1 MAAKNKFMNAMKMPA
16 IADIFSSEAER
27 QQMSGD
33 LVTEVPL
40 SELHPF
46 VNHPFEVRD
55 DEDMQKLVDS
65 IKENGVLTNLTVRPR
80 AEGGYEIISGHR
92 RFHAAQLA
100 GLDKIKV
107 QVRNVD
113 DDQAI
118 IDMVDA
124 NIQREHISPMEKARA
139 YAMKLEAIFIN
150 PDAAADAVCGG
161 ISDCLQQAG
170 IRDTDL
176 NEICL
181 FIPGFK
187 NSANAVRDR
196 FPKTRLM
203 VLGDEYNAYYGAL
216 GEPGGI
222 AVLSGTGSFAVCR
235 DKKGSWISVGG
246 WGPLFGDKGSGYHM
260 GLMCLDRITQQWDR
274 GSTNTLL
281 QTLALKQLHM
291 ESIPS
296 LRQGAY
302 KPDFTREKIAKL
314 SYTVAEAAKAGD
326 IDALRILDEAS
337 VCLADLAAAVAR
349 RVGNDELPVSLLG
362 GTSHMGDIFTKRFE
376 AALKEKLPQCSYRKP
391 MFEPIVGAA
400 LFVMYEIVGRMDSR
414 EDFLKNIQAEWGTT
428 YVNG

>member
-16 IADIFSSEAER
+16 IADMFSSEADR
-27 QQMSGD
+27 QRESGD

-55 DEDMQKLVDS
+55 DED
-65 IKENGVLTNLTVRPR
+65 
-80 AEGGYEIISGHR
+80 
-92 RFHAAQLA
+92 
-100 GLDKIKV
+100 
-107 QVRNVD
+107 
-113 DDQAI
+113 
-118 IDMVDA
+118 
-124 NIQREHISPMEKARA
+124 
-139 YAMKLEAIFIN
+139 
-150 PDAAADAVCGG
+150 
-161 ISDCLQQAG
+161 
-170 IRDTDL
+170 
-176 NEICL
+176 
-181 FIPGFK
+181 
-187 NSANAVRDR
+187 
-196 FPKTRLM
+196 
-203 VLGDEYNAYYGAL
+203 
-216 GEPGGI
+216 
-222 AVLSGTGSFAVCR
+222 
-235 DKKGSWISVGG
+235 
-246 WGPLFGDKGSGYHM
+246 
-260 GLMCLDRITQQWDR
+260 MCLDRITQQWDR

>member
-1 MAAKNKFMNAMKMPA
+1 MYLVCDGGGTKTEYMLF
-16 IADIFSSEAER
+16 
-27 QQMSGD
+27 D
-33 LVTEVPL
+33 L
-40 SELHPF
+40 
-46 VNHPFEVRD
+46 
-55 DEDMQKLVDS
+55 
-65 IKENGVLTNLTVRPR
+65 
-80 AEGGYEIISGHR
+80 SGHIHG
-92 RFHAAQLA
+92 FSKTQ
-100 GLDKIKV
+100 GT
-107 QVRNVD
+107 N
-113 DDQAI
+113 
-118 IDMVDA
+118 
-124 NIQREHISPMEKARA
+124 
-139 YAMKLEAIFIN
+139 AIFIN
-150 PDAAADAVCGG
+150 TDAAADAVCGG

-326 IDALRILDEAS
+326 IDALGILDEAS

-376 AALKEKLPQCSYRKP
+376 SALKEKLPQCSYRKP

>member
-1 MAAKNKFMNAMKMPA
+1 
-16 IADIFSSEAER
+16 
-27 QQMSGD
+27 
-33 LVTEVPL
+33 
-40 SELHPF
+40 
-46 VNHPFEVRD
+46 
-55 DEDMQKLVDS
+55 
-65 IKENGVLTNLTVRPR
+65 
-80 AEGGYEIISGHR
+80 
-92 RFHAAQLA
+92 
-100 GLDKIKV
+100 
-107 QVRNVD
+107 
-113 DDQAI
+113 
-118 IDMVDA
+118 
-124 NIQREHISPMEKARA
+124 
-139 YAMKLEAIFIN
+139 
-150 PDAAADAVCGG
+150 
-161 ISDCLQQAG
+161 
-170 IRDTDL
+170 
-176 NEICL
+176 
-181 FIPGFK
+181 
-187 NSANAVRDR
+187 
-196 FPKTRLM
+196 
-203 VLGDEYNAYYGAL
+203 
-216 GEPGGI
+216 
-222 AVLSGTGSFAVCR
+222 
-235 DKKGSWISVGG
+235 
-246 WGPLFGDKGSGYHM
+246 
-260 GLMCLDRITQQWDR
+260 MCLDRITQQWDR